1 MESKTTEV
9 QVVQKDE
16 IGKLDT
22 KQKGKLEKL
31 ETQILNERSKIL
43 NSFLAVGE
51 ALHTINNDKLY
62 VEHKTFEKYCQQKWE
77 FSRNYGYYLI
87 DAFKVHQQLLTIVD
101 KDKMQKLTNESHYR
115 ELNRLEKKEQQAKV
129 LEYAIEKNPNQPVTA
144 KKLKEVRL
152 RMNVKTGELND
163 EPIVVE
169 LIKKEV
175 LQKFNLV
182 KGDIEITQ
190 NGLSFEQKDKKIKD
204 YFEKIKKTLAED
216 GTVQVICRP
225 KK

>member
-16 IGKLDT
+16 IEKLDT

-77 FSRNYGYYLI
+77 FSRKYGYYLI

-101 KDKMQKLTNESHYR
+101 KTKLQMLTNESHYR
-115 ELNRLEKKEQQAKV
+115 ELNQLENKEGQAKV
-129 LEYAIEKNPNQPVTA
+129 LEYALEQNPDQPITA

-152 RMNVKTGELND
+152 RLNVETGELNE
-163 EPIVVE
+163 EPIVE
-169 LIKKEV
+169 SIKKDAP
-175 LQKFNLV
+175 QKFNLV

-190 NGLSFEQKDKKIKD
+190 NGLSFEQKD
-204 YFEKIKKTLAED
+204 
-216 GTVQVICRP
+216 
-225 KK
+225 

>member
-9 QVVQKDE
+9 QVIPKEE
-16 IGKLDT
+16 IEELDT
-22 KQKGKLEKL
+22 KQKGKLKKL
-31 ETQILNERSKIL
+31 EKQISNERSKIL

-51 ALHTINNDKLY
+51 ALHTINTDKLY
-62 VEHKTFEKYCQQKWE
+62 VEYKTFEKYCQQKWE
-77 FSRNYGYYLI
+77 FGRKYGYYLI

-101 KDKMQKLTNESHYR
+101 KNKLQKLTNESHYR
-115 ELNRLEKKEQQAKV
+115 ELNQLKNIEGQAKV
-129 LEYAIEKNPNQPVTA
+129 LEYALEQNPDQPITA

-152 RMNVKTGELND
+152 RLNVETGELND
-163 EPIVVE
+163 EPIVE
-169 LIKKEV
+169 SNKKEV

>member
-9 QVVQKDE
+9 QVIQKDE
-16 IGKLDT
+16 IEKLDT
-22 KQKGKLEKL
+22 KQKGKLKKL
-31 ETQILNERSKIL
+31 EKQISNERSKIL
-43 NSFLAVGE
+43 NSFLAVGA

-77 FSRNYGYYLI
+77 FSRKYGYYLI

-101 KDKMQKLTNESHYR
+101 KNKLQKLTNESHYR
-115 ELNRLEKKEQQAKV
+115 ELNQLENKEGQAKV
-129 LEYAIEKNPNQPVTA
+129 LEYALEQNPDQPITA

-152 RMNVKTGELND
+152 RLNVETGEFND
-163 EPIVVE
+163 EPIVTDS
-169 LIKKEV
+169 IKKEV
-175 LQKFNLV
+175 PQKFNLV

-190 NGLSFEQKDKKIKD
+190 NGLSFEQKDKKITA
-204 YFEKIKKTLAED
+204 YFEKIKKTIAED
-216 GTVQVICRP
+216 GTIQVICIP

>member
-1 MESKTTEV
+1 MESQKAEV

-16 IGKLDT
+16 TEKLDT

-43 NSFLAVGE
+43 NSFLKVGE
-51 ALHTINNDKLY
+51 ALHTISNDKLY

-77 FSRNYGYYLI
+77 FSRKYGYYLI

-101 KDKMQKLTNESHYR
+101 KTKLQMLTNESHYR
-115 ELNRLEKKEQQAKV
+115 ELNQLENKEGQAKV
-129 LEYAIEKNPNQPVTA
+129 LEYALEQNPDQPITA

-152 RMNVKTGELND
+152 RLNVETGELNE
-163 EPIVVE
+163 EPIVE
-169 LIKKEV
+169 SIKKDAP
-175 LQKFNLV
+175 QKFNLV

-190 NGLSFEQKDKKIKD
+190 NGLSFEQKDKKIKG

-225 KK
+225 MK